1 MADAAWLEGT
11 DFSHIE
17 TSIGTRSEEKPADN
31 SEVSKNAEFKE

>member
-17 TSIGTRSEEKPADN
+17 ISAPGARKSQPT
-31 SEVSKNAEFKE
+31 SEVFKNAEFKE